1 MPTAIDLRPYAGQWI
16 AEDANGELIAAS
28 SSLAELEQKLIEKG
42 FAEER
47 FPAIMRVPDNGS
59 QSLLL

>member
-16 AEDANGELIAAS
+16 AEDAYGEVIAAS
-28 SSLAELEQKLIEKG
+28 DSLTELERKLVEKG
-42 FAEER
+42 YAEDKL
-47 FPAIMRVPDNGS
+47 PAIMRVPDDGS